1 MSFVYY
7 LSKNVTVKNKKGKN
21 VKQKYNLSQKTFN
34 FKPPFPPPL

>member
-21 VKQKYNLSQKTFN
+21 VKQKYNFKTYYA
-34 FKPPFPPPL
+34 P